1 MFTTPPRQETHPRMA
16 ARNTRT
22 RRRRLAAVLA
32 ALISGLL
39 AFAANAPAA
48 LAMIGPGPGGS
59 AGVAPVPAITVRVV
73 ATGGMA
79 AWQITLIALGAAL
92 FTATAAVLLYRA
104 LAARTAASAA
114 TAYTDGEREGAHRTT
129 SLPQASAGRRE
140 PEPAQRT

>member
-59 AGVAPVPAITVRVV
+59 AGVAPVPATTVRVV

-104 LAARTAASAA
+104 LAARTAA